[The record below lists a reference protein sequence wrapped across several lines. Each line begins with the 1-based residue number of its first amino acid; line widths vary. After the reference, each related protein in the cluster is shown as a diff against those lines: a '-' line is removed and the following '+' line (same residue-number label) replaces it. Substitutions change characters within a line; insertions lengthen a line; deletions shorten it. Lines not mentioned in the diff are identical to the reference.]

1 VSNTPHVFVVTCA
14 VPRGSSE
21 RLHVELAGRTVTA
34 ASPDGFR
41 HTFELPPEVAIERL
55 EWQVYAD
62 ILEVRA
68 PYRSAAPRVD
78 ERGSP
83 A

>member
-1 VSNTPHVFVVTCA
+1 MSNTPHVFVVTCA

-21 RLHVELAGRTVTA
+21 RLRVALAGRTVTA

-41 HTFELPPEVAIERL
+41 HTFELPPEVAIDRL

-62 ILEVRA
+62 ILEVRV
-68 PYRSAAPRVD
+68 PYESAAGGV
-78 ERGSP
+78 EEGGSP

>member
-1 VSNTPHVFVVTCA
+1 MSNTPHVFVVTCA

-21 RLHVELAGRTVTA
+21 RLYVELAGRTVTA

-41 HTFELPPEVAIERL
+41 HSFELPAEVAIERL

-62 ILEVRA
+62 VLEVRA
-68 PYRSAAPRVD
+68 PYGSASPRVD